1 DNQSYPD
8 YLDFETRNST
18 FIDMAAYRLERAGL
32 STGNASYSCW
42 FYKVSGNYFDM
53 LGVQP
58 LRGRVFHANDEHGPN
73 SAPFIVLSYIF
84 WSSRFDSDPWIVG
97 RTVEIDKHL
106 FTVIGVAPS
115 GFHGIDLFV
124 WPDFWMPI
132 VNGQEFAGTDFLS
145 WRGQHNI
152 LVLGKLKPG
161 VTPKQA
167 NDNLNSI
174 AHELARQYPD
184 DGDLSARLVKAGLMG
199 DQLGGPAL
207 SFLSAVMILVALV
220 LLAGCAN
227 LASLFAARAND
238 RSRELSIRL
247 AIGSSR
253 WHVLRQLLTE
263 SVVLSILGGAL
274 GTLISSA

>member
-1 DNQSYPD
+1 
-8 YLDFETRNST
+8 
-18 FIDMAAYRLERAGL
+18 
-32 STGNASYSCW
+32 
-42 FYKVSGNYFDM
+42 
-53 LGVQP
+53 
-58 LRGRVFHANDEHGPN
+58 
-73 SAPFIVLSYIF
+73 
-84 WSSRFDSDPWIVG
+84 
-97 RTVEIDKHL
+97 
-106 FTVIGVAPS
+106 
-115 GFHGIDLFV
+115 FV

-174 AHELARQYPD
+174 AHELARQYPE

-199 DQLGGPAL
+199 DQIAGPAR
-207 SFLSAVMILVALV
+207 SFLSAVMILAALV

-274 GTLISSA
+274 GTLISSALLKAMTRWQPFTEFPIHVTVSADPKVYAFALLLSFGSGVLFGSVPVRQIWATDSAQLIKTGTLATIGFRGFMLRDLLLGVQIALCTLLVTSCFVALRGMQQSLHAPF